1 MGLKRLLE
9 AGEFERR
16 TLQTNDIVVPVNFQI
31 WYLFQAGDGIVNQ
44 VI

>member
-9 AGEFERR
+9 AGEFGRR

-31 WYLFQAGDGIVNQ
+31 
-44 VI
+44 